1 MNIYTTNSIT
11 TVDIDIN
18 TGILDQPNI
27 FPPLSNY
34 FLTITPNVGEDI
46 AAKFFR
52 CGPGTIPLELAM
64 QGDPDSHTQ
73 FPSKFEWRMP
83 SNVINQPVAYHKIV
97 LQDSE
102 NPTNDP
108 NFTGGGTNQVYVW
121 IYFGSPILTTT
132 TALEPFIWTQTSNH
146 LTSVDIDYDPDP
158 LTLNDVLQPG
168 SVGSST
174 SVGTI
179 NTITI

>member
-1 MNIYTTNSIT
+1 MNKYTVNTIT
-11 TVDIDIN
+11 TIDIPQDFAL
-18 TGILDQPNI
+18 LDNASF
-27 FPPLSNY
+27 FPPTSNN
-34 FLTITPNVGEDI
+34 FLTITPKPGEDI

-52 CGPGTIPLELAM
+52 LGAASLPMNLSL
-64 QGDPDSHTQ
+64 QGVTDSQTE
-73 FPSKFEWRMP
+73 FPSKFEWKVDP
-83 SNVINQPVAYHKIV
+83 NVMGLVPLYKIV

-121 IYFGSPILTTT
+121 IYFGIPGTPPQPITASTNLTYN
-132 TALEPFIWTQTSNH
+132 L
-146 LTSVDIDYDPDP
+146 DIDFDDDA
-158 LTLNDVLQPG
+158 LTLSDVLPRG
-168 SVGSST
+168 AVGSNT